1 MSQSFLVAP
10 SLLSSDFA
18 RLGEEIRA
26 VEKAGADWIHI
37 DVMDGHFVPNL
48 TLGPPIVKKLRPVTT
63 LPLDVHLMVSH
74 PENFIEAFARAGADY
89 LTIHIESVSDPLEI
103 IQKIKSLNVK
113 AGLTLRPSTS
123 VEALRPFLKEVDL
136 ILVMTVEP
144 GKGGQNFLE
153 EQGEKV
159 RLFRKIVQKLPQAPL
174 ISVDGGITP
183 QTVEQVASADVLVSG
198 SYIFNSLNYAQA
210 IERLKNFKVQDNFS

>member
-37 DVMDGHFVPNL
+37 DVMDGHFVPEL
-48 TLGPPIVKKLRPVTT
+48 TLGPPVVKKLRPVTT
-63 LPLDVHLMVSH
+63 LPFDVHLMVSH
-74 PENFIEAFARAGADY
+74 PENFIESFARAGADY
-89 LTIHIESVSDPLEI
+89 LTIHIESVSDPLEV

-144 GKGGQNFLE
+144 GKGGQSFLE
-153 EQGEKV
+153 EQAKKV
-159 RLFRKIVQKLPQAPL
+159 QLFREIVQELPRPPL
-174 ISVDGGITP
+174 IAVDGGITP

-198 SYIFNSLNYAQA
+198 SYIFNSLSYAQA
-210 IERLKNFKVQDNFS
+210 IEKLKNFDKDEI